1 VKKAQ
6 LYLFAAIILIVL
18 AFTLATSQIAR
29 PEDSGVFQQLVTN
42 FKTQAPIAL
51 NQAVY
56 GGTNVSQAFV
66 TFTQDYAEYART
78 RDPAFGF
85 IAMYSRDDEIMI
97 INTLQESADVL
108 YGSLIR
114 VDTEARI
121 PYKGSSLTIRYH
133 GIDYELSI
141 ERSLSLRAVFISQTK
156 ERVNVHV
163 MEE

>member
-1 VKKAQ
+1 M
-6 LYLFAAIILIVL
+6 
-18 AFTLATSQIAR
+18 
-29 PEDSGVFQQLVTN
+29 VT
-42 FKTQAPIAL
+42 FHQETQA
-51 NQAVY
+51 V
-56 GGTNVSQAFV
+56 V
-66 TFTQDYAEYART
+66 TVGVIEMEKGRAKG
-78 RDPAFGF
+78 FG
-85 IAMYSRDDEIMI
+85 IVE
-97 INTLQESADVL
+97 
-108 YGSLIR
+108 